1 MGSPATAKIF
11 IMVPTVN
18 TRVVILALRSLEEL
32 LWVLRVE
39 LGQRMSMVSMRHR
52 PDYITYVIC

>member
-11 IMVPTVN
+11 IRVPTVKI
-18 TRVVILALRSLEEL
+18 RVVILAWRSLEEL
-32 LWVLRVE
+32 LWVLWVE

-52 PDYITYVIC
+52 SDYITYVIC